1 MFTASCLCG
10 GVQLAIDA
18 PITEVRV
25 CHCTQCQKAQG
36 SAFAAVA
43 PVPAAAVRV
52 LQGQALWAEYRASPL
67 KKRVFC
73 QRCGSPLFSAR
84 DDLPEVLRLR
94 VGIVDQPL
102 PAAVASHAFCD
113 ERALWCELPPGPP
126 QFAGAVPDVP
136 AAPSASVAL
145 GAPASPAAPQ
155 GV

>member
-1 MFTASCLCG
+1 M
-10 GVQLAIDA
+10 
-18 PITEVRV
+18 
-25 CHCTQCQKAQG
+25 
-36 SAFAAVA
+36 
-43 PVPAAAVRV
+43 RV

-113 ERALWCELPPGPP
+113 ERALWCALPPGQP
-126 QFAGAVPDVP
+126 QFPGAVPAVSD
-136 AAPSASVAL
+136 AR
-145 GAPASPAAPQ
+145 
-155 GV
+155 